1 MLPIRLWL
9 SLASWLHTFCKSR
22 LSIKHYLHT
31 YHPIDSESILRHT
44 NSRGWGARD
53 CGTTAGGNW
62 VTAEWGDQCNSVQLW
77 TDVCMHTGTK
87 YLISF
92 KLRLKRSCVSLKSS
106 ISMHRICLLQY
117 TESYNGIVPLF
128 MHKSCVCH
136 VPLTLHCRLQYMSA
150 VRRRSNS
157 IGLSDCCSDT
167 GEWDVTRKLDNGSTC
182 MNTHWTIS
190 PWIKAVSL

>member
-1 MLPIRLWL
+1 
-9 SLASWLHTFCKSR
+9 
-22 LSIKHYLHT
+22 
-31 YHPIDSESILRHT
+31 
-44 NSRGWGARD
+44 
-53 CGTTAGGNW
+53 
-62 VTAEWGDQCNSVQLW
+62 
-77 TDVCMHTGTK
+77 
-87 YLISF
+87 
-92 KLRLKRSCVSLKSS
+92 
-106 ISMHRICLLQY
+106 MHRICLLQY

-167 GEWDVTRKLDNGSTC
+167 GEWDVTQRLDNGSTC

-190 PWIKAVSL
+190 PWIKAVSLKQSHTLYRTCFGHTRPHHAAVLRWRTDGDNSLMHKYSQVAGLNHSLNTYLLDDMYKSSNDSFSASNVCIMVTGRYPNL